1 MDKIICVGKN
11 YMDHAKEL
19 GDAIVDKPVLFI
31 KPKSILR
38 VAVEHE
44 ELSLVIPKISSS
56 LHYEAEIVLRLSKGG
71 YQMDLKKAEKAIGAV
86 SIGLDMTLR
95 ELQATQKKNGH
106 PWTTSKVF
114 PDSAVVGPWLRL
126 SEFPNYLDE
135 KFTFSLEDKVK
146 QESFGKNMIMSP
158 VECVSYISN
167 FFPLVAGDLIF
178 TGTPAGVGAVLNGQ
192 RGVLSYGSIRYSV
205 LWHS

>member
-1 MDKIICVGKN
+1 MDKIVCVGKN

-19 GDAIVDKPVLFI
+19 GDVIPETPVLFI

-38 VAVEHE
+38 AAVDHE
-44 ELSLVIPKISSS
+44 ELSLIIPQVFGS
-56 LHYEAEIVLRLSKGG
+56 LHFEAEIVLRLDKGG
-71 YQMDLKKAEKAIGAV
+71 YQLDLKEAEKAIGAV

-95 ELQATQKKNGH
+95 DLQVKQKKNGH

-114 PDSAVVGPWLRL
+114 PDSAVVGPWLRV
-126 SEFPNYLDE
+126 SEFANYLDE
-135 KFTFSLEDKVK
+135 KFTFSLDDRIK
-146 QESFGKNMIMSP
+146 QENFGKNMMMNPI
-158 VECVSYISN
+158 ECVSYISK

-178 TGTPAGVGAVLNGQ
+178 TGTPEGVGPVVAGQ

-205 LWHS
+205 AWG